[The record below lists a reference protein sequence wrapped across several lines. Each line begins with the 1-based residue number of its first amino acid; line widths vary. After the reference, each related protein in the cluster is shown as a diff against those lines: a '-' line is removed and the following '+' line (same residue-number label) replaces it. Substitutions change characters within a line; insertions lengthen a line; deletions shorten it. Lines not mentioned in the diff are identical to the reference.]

1 MESLLSPSIT
11 YLAEAATP
19 GDFAAARIQMA
30 LSLGWHII
38 IASFGVAM
46 PAITLFM
53 EWRGHRTGDV
63 HYRLLARRWARAMGV
78 LFAVGAVSG
87 TVLSFEMGLLWP
99 GLMGTYGQVIGL
111 PFTLEGFA
119 FFIEAIFLGIYLY
132 GWDRLSARAHMWSA
146 VPVLIAGIVG
156 TFCVVSANA
165 WMNQPRGFDLVDGRI
180 TGVDPLGAMFNPATG
195 PQSVH
200 MMVAAFMVT
209 GFCMAA
215 VYAVGMLRGRT
226 DRYHRLGF
234 LVPFTVA
241 AVMAPVQVGVG
252 DWAAHHVATHQ
263 PVKLA
268 AMEGLY
274 ETQRGAPLHLGGV
287 AIDGELRYAIE
298 IPNALSLLAHWDPNA
313 EIAGLNTVPA
323 DQRPPVNV
331 VHWSFQLMVG
341 AGFAMLAVAA
351 AFAFIWRWRRGWLTN
366 RWFLR
371 AAALC
376 GPAAVLAL
384 EAGWTTTEVGRQP
397 WVVYGVLRTHDAV
410 NTAPGL
416 RTGLVVV
423 LVVYTLLTVATVYV
437 LRRLARDKPVPVAPR
452 ESDVETFPVP

>member
-1 MESLLSPSIT
+1 VETSSLSLT

-19 GDFAAARIQMA
+19 GDFAAARTQMA

-87 TVLSFEMGLLWP
+87 TILSFEMGLLWP

-119 FFIEAIFLGIYLY
+119 FFIEAVFLGIYLY
-132 GWDRLSARAHMWSA
+132 GWDRLPARVHLWAG
-146 VPVLIAGIVG
+146 VPVLAAGIVG

-165 WMNQPRGFDLVDGRI
+165 WMNQPKGFDLVDGRI
-180 TGVDPLGAMFNPATG
+180 TGVDPLGAMFNRATG

-200 MMVAAFMVT
+200 MLVAAFMVT
-209 GFCMAA
+209 GFCIAA
-215 VYAVGMLRGRT
+215 VYAAGMLRGRT

-241 AVMAPVQVGVG
+241 AVMTPVQVGVG
-252 DWAAHHVATHQ
+252 DWAAHFVADYQ

-274 ETQRGAPLHLGGV
+274 QSERGAPLHLGGIAV
-287 AIDGELRYAIE
+287 DGELRYAIE
-298 IPNALSLLAHWDPNA
+298 IPNALSLLAHWDPDA
-313 EIAGLNTVPA
+313 EITGLDTVPA
-323 DQRPPVNV
+323 DQQPPVNI

-341 AGFAMLAVAA
+341 AGLTMLAVAA
-351 AFAFIWRWRRGWLTN
+351 AFAFICAWRRDWLTN

-371 AAALC
+371 AAVLC

-384 EAGWTTTEVGRQP
+384 EAGWTTTETGRQP
-397 WVVYGVLRTHDAV
+397 WIVYGILRTHDAV

-416 RTGLVVV
+416 RVGLAVIV
-423 LVVYTLLTVATVYV
+423 LVYTLLTAATVWV
-437 LRRLARDKPVPVAPR
+437 LRRLARDKPVPVAPQ

>member
-1 MESLLSPSIT
+1 M
-11 YLAEAATP
+11 
-19 GDFAAARIQMA
+19 QMA
-30 LSLGWHII
+30 VSLGWHII
-38 IASFGVAM
+38 IACFGVGF
-46 PAITLFM
+46 PALVVFA
-53 EWRGHRTGDV
+53 EWRAYRRDDSVLRT
-63 HYRLLARRWARAMGV
+63 LAHTWAKAMGV

-87 TVLSFEMGLLWP
+87 TILSFEMGMLWP
-99 GLMGTYGQVIGL
+99 GLMSTFGQVYGF

-119 FFIEAIFLGIYLY
+119 FFVEAIFLGIYLY
-132 GWDRLSARAHMWSA
+132 GWDRLPARVHLLSAI
-146 VPVLIAGIVG
+146 PILLAGIVG

-165 WMNQPRGFDLVDGRI
+165 WMNQPKGFDLVDGKI
-180 TGVDPLGAMFNPATG
+180 VGVDPLGAMFNRATG
-195 PQSVH
+195 PQAVH
-200 MMVAAFMVT
+200 MLVAAFMVT
-209 GFCMAA
+209 GFCMAS

-252 DWAAHHVATHQ
+252 DWAAHYVADYQ

-274 ETQRGAPLHLGGV
+274 PTERGAPLHLGGV
-287 AIDGELRYAIE
+287 VVDGELRYAIA
-298 IPNALSLLAHWDPNA
+298 IPNALSLLAHWDPDA
-313 EIAGLNTVPA
+313 EITGLDSVPEA
-323 DQRPPVNV
+323 DRPPVNV
-331 VHWSFQLMVG
+331 VHLSFQLMVA
-341 AGFAMLAVAA
+341 AGFAMLGVAA
-351 AFAFIWRWRRGWLTN
+351 LFAFSWRWRRGWLAN

-384 EAGWTTTEVGRQP
+384 EAGWTTTETGRQP

-416 RTGLVVV
+416 RTGLII
-423 LVVYTLLTVATVYV
+423 LTMVYALLTVATVYV
-437 LRRLARDKPVPVAPR
+437 LRRLDRDRPVPVAPQ

>member
-1 MESLLSPSIT
+1 MEPLSFF
-11 YLAEAATP
+11 AEAATP
-19 GDFAAARIQMA
+19 GDFAAARTQMA

-53 EWRGHRTGDV
+53 EWRGYRTGSV
-63 HYRLLARRWARAMGV
+63 EYKILARRWARAMGV

-87 TVLSFEMGLLWP
+87 TILSFEMGLLWP

-119 FFIEAIFLGIYLY
+119 FFVEAIFLGIYLY
-132 GWDRLSARAHMWSA
+132 GWDRLSPRVHLWSG
-146 VPVLIAGIVG
+146 VPILVAGVVG

-165 WMNQPRGFDLVDGRI
+165 WMNQPKGFDLVDGKI
-180 TGVDPLGAMFNPATG
+180 TGVDPLGAMFNRATG

-200 MMVAAFMVT
+200 MIVAAFMVT
-209 GFCMAA
+209 GFCMAS
-215 VYAVGMLRGRT
+215 VYAVGMLRGRV

-252 DWAAHHVATHQ
+252 DWAAHFVADYQ

-274 ETQRGAPLHLGGV
+274 ATERGAPLHLGGV
-287 AIDGELRYAIE
+287 AVDGELRYAIE
-298 IPNALSLLAHWDPNA
+298 IPNGLSLLAHWDPDA
-313 EIAGLNTVPA
+313 EIRGLNTVPA
-323 DQRPPVNV
+323 DQQPPVNV
-331 VHWSFQLMVG
+331 VHLSFQLMVA
-341 AGFAMLAVAA
+341 AGFAMLGVAA
-351 AFAFIWRWRRGWLTN
+351 IFGFIWWRRRGWLTN

-384 EAGWTTTEVGRQP
+384 EAGWTTTETGRQP
-397 WVVYGVLRTHDAV
+397 WVVYGILRTHDAV

-416 RTGLVVV
+416 RTGLYV
-423 LVVYTLLTVATVYV
+423 LLLVYYLMTIATVYV
-437 LRRLARDKPVPVAPR
+437 LRRLARDRPVPVAPQ
-452 ESDVETFPVP
+452 ESDVATFPVP

>member
-1 MESLLSPSIT
+1 MEILLSPSI
-11 YLAEAATP
+11 LAEAATP
-19 GDFAAARIQMA
+19 GDFAAARTQMA

-53 EWRGHRTGDV
+53 EWRGHRTGEV
-63 HYRLLARRWARAMGV
+63 EYRLLARRWARAMGV

-87 TVLSFEMGLLWP
+87 TILSFEMGLLWP

-111 PFTLEGFA
+111 PFTLEGVA
-119 FFIEAIFLGIYLY
+119 FFVEAIFLGIYLY
-132 GWDRLSARAHMWSA
+132 GWDRLPARVHLWSA
-146 VPVLIAGIVG
+146 VPILIAGIVG

-165 WMNQPRGFDLVDGRI
+165 WMNQPKGFNLVDGKI
-180 TGVDPLGAMFNPATG
+180 TGVDPLGAMFNRATG

-209 GFCMAA
+209 GFCIAS
-215 VYAVGMLRGRT
+215 VYAVGLLRGRN

-252 DWAAHHVATHQ
+252 DWAAHYVADYQ

-274 ETQRGAPLHLGGV
+274 ETERGAPLHIGGIAV
-287 AIDGELRYAIE
+287 DGELRYAIE

-313 EIAGLNTVPA
+313 EITGLNTVPA

-331 VHWSFQLMVG
+331 VHLSFQLMVG
-341 AGFAMLAVAA
+341 AGFAMLGVAA
-351 AFAFIWRWRRGWLTN
+351 AFAFIWRWRRQWLTN

-384 EAGWTTTEVGRQP
+384 EAGWTTTETGRQP
-397 WVVYGVLRTHDAV
+397 WVVYGILRTHDAV

-416 RTGLVVV
+416 RTGLVV
-423 LVVYTLLTVATVYV
+423 LTVVYTLLTIATVYV
-437 LRRLARDKPVPVAPR
+437 LRRLARDKPVPVAPQ